1 MDKKKKSLNT
11 PKKTIFIEKSPEN
24 KCKNIPVLNLEN
36 LNKFFVLKLRF
47 VNRKE
52 IALEILNYFNINNG
66 AETLSE
72 KFVINLCQNFGSG

>member
-1 MDKKKKSLNT
+1 MNIPKKK
-11 PKKTIFIEKSPEN
+11 IFIEKSLEN

-72 KFVINLCQNFGSG
+72 KFVN